1 MAYKYLKRLALF
13 FLISNTRVLVEK
25 KTDAGERWDKKERK
39 FFSIFN
45 GIWLP
50 NTEEKKKSLLN

>member
-1 MAYKYLKRLALF
+1 M
-13 FLISNTRVLVEK
+13 EK

-50 NTEEKKKSLLN
+50 NTEEKKIFAQLEVTYKCVPISKH